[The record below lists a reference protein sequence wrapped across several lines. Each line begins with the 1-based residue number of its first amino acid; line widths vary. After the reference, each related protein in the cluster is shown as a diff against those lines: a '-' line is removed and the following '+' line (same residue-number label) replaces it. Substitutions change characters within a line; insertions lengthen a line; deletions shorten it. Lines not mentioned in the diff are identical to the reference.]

1 MALTVEVSKVSV
13 DTKEDKVWFIVFNL
27 RCLAGA
33 TEVINKDFFMRYEPG
48 DDVEQSV
55 REILV
60 EMQNEIDK
68 RNKEIQ
74 LYTTAKLNT
83 AVTWLQNNLVG

>member
-1 MALTVEVSKVSV
+1 MALTVEVSKVSI
-13 DTKEDKVWFIVFNL
+13 DTKEDKVYYIVLNL

-33 TEVINKDFFMRYEPG
+33 TEVINKDFFMRYQEG

-55 REILV
+55 RDVLM
-60 EMQNEIDK
+60 EMQSEIDK

-74 LYTTAKLNT
+74 IYTAAKLDT
-83 AVTWLQNNLVG
+83 AVTWLQNNLAG

>member
-13 DTKEDKVWFIVFNL
+13 DTKEDKVYYIVLNL

-33 TEVINKDFFMRYEPG
+33 TEVINKDFFMRYQEG

-55 REILV
+55 RDVLV
-60 EMQNEIDK
+60 EMQSEIDK

-74 LYTTAKLNT
+74 IYTAAKLNT

>member
-13 DTKEDKVWFIVFNL
+13 DTKEDKVYYIVLNL

-33 TEVINKDFFMRYEPG
+33 TEVINKDFFMRYQVG

-55 REILV
+55 RDILV

-74 LYTTAKLNT
+74 IYTAAKLNT